1 MIDIRP
7 SLCCVVVVGI
17 MFLYYTKQN
26 EYMEKKQIAVGTG
39 ARAVENGCVYFH
51 LCLICSIHSIRTI
64 K

>member
-17 MFLYYTKQN
+17 MFLHYTKQN
-26 EYMEKKQIAVGTG
+26 ENMEKKQIAVGMVE
-39 ARAVENGCVYFH
+39 RAVENGCVYFH
-51 LCLICSIHSIRTI
+51 LCLICSMHSIRTI